1 MFNQLPVWVQIFLLS
16 MIPGLESRFVVPYS
30 ILEFGWEWWQI
41 FPIAIAGN
49 MLLVPFILRFY
60 HHVERFGRRFRSV
73 EKTMDWVFSK
83 VRCRA
88 NKKIQRY
95 ECAALL
101 IFVAIPLPFTGAGLG
116 SLIAYLFDL
125 PFYRA
130 LLMIFLGVIISASIT
145 TFILLSG
152 QYFLFQ

>member
-1 MFNQLPVWVQIFLLS
+1 M
-16 MIPGLESRFVVPYS
+16 
-30 ILEFGWEWWQI
+30 
-41 FPIAIAGN
+41 
-49 MLLVPFILRFY
+49 
-60 HHVERFGRRFRSV
+60 
-73 EKTMDWVFSK
+73 TMDWVFSK